1 MGNMSAAFLNRGV
14 VAGLAASTT
23 LSAVRRL
30 PATATCLTAVSVVSA
45 RHASNR
51 PNTRRPKHPSWNRQQ
66 LIELTKPQHTLK
78 HPTTQFL
85 YQDCPRHREMQR
97 KEAAMMPNDYEMIY
111 VREMQ
116 EFLAQSKMVAV
127 FQAQVKFKWK
137 WHTAWQNARRAG
149 MELRKYETVMIRA
162 AAAGTKYEDAMAHFC
177 NTSSTAP
184 LHHFV
189 FSPEVQPKKLLDLD
203 KKMPDFLLLGVI
215 VENRLLS
222 KRRLQDMVKMPPIDV
237 LRAELCAILSS
248 PAQKTASLL
257 SSNQQALST
266 NLAQYVKDQSGVDEG
281 GNG

>member
-1 MGNMSAAFLNRGV
+1 M
-14 VAGLAASTT
+14 
-23 LSAVRRL
+23 
-30 PATATCLTAVSVVSA
+30 SA
-45 RHASNR
+45 RHFQTTCTLLRTR
-51 PNTRRPKHPSWNRQQ
+51 PNTRRPRHPSWNRQQ
-66 LIELTKPQHTLK
+66 LIELSKPQHSLK

-85 YQDCPRHREMQR
+85 YQDCPRHQEIIEQ
-97 KEAAMMPNDYEMIY
+97 EARNAPNDYEMIY

-116 EFLAQSKMVAV
+116 DFLEKSKMVAV
-127 FQAQVKFKWK
+127 FQAQVRFKWK

-162 AAAGTKYEDAMAHFC
+162 AAAGTQYEDALAHFY
-177 NTSSTAP
+177 NTTTIP
-184 LHHFV
+184 RLHHLV

-222 KRRLQDMVKMPPIDV
+222 KKGLQAMLKMPPIDV
-237 LRAELCAILSS
+237 LRGELCAILST

-266 NLAQYVKDQSGVDEG
+266 NLAQYVKDQGGVVKEG
-281 GNG
+281 NE